1 MECSN
6 AILTSLS
13 SPPSQTPPPPA
24 WQTWRG
30 EELIEEHF
38 FYDPAMMKTSR
49 PAVATG

>member
-6 AILTSLS
+6 AI
-13 SPPSQTPPPPA
+13 A

-38 FYDPAMMKTSR
+38 FYDPAMMKNSR
-49 PAVATG
+49 PVSAAG